1 MFWQIAYICLLLYLL
16 FDQYEV
22 IMNKYFFSRQEIAAE
37 LGIDP
42 KTLNRKLQKAGI
54 MLQKGMIPAEKVR
67 EIMHLLQV
75 KQENH
80 DGTEPNEQPDWNFN
94 KFDRSSID
102 SQ

>member
-1 MFWQIAYICLLLYLL
+1 MFWQIAYFCLLLYLL

-22 IMNKYFFSRQEIAAE
+22 IMDKYFFSRQEIAAE

-54 MLQKGMIPAEKVR
+54 MLDSGMIPAERVK

-75 KQENH
+75 KPGNH
-80 DGTEPNEQPDWNFN
+80 DDTEPNDQPDENFN

>member
-1 MFWQIAYICLLLYLL
+1 
-16 FDQYEV
+16 
-22 IMNKYFFSRQEIAAE
+22 MNSSYVTRKEIARD

-54 MLQKGMIPAEKVR
+54 MLESGMIPAEKVR

-80 DGTEPNEQPDWNFN
+80 AATEQNEQPD
-94 KFDRSSID
+94 
-102 SQ
+102 

>member
-1 MFWQIAYICLLLYLL
+1 M
-16 FDQYEV
+16 D
-22 IMNKYFFSRQEIAAE
+22 KYFFSRQEIAAE

-80 DGTEPNEQPDWNFN
+80 DGTEPNEQPD
-94 KFDRSSID
+94 
-102 SQ
+102 

>member
-1 MFWQIAYICLLLYLL
+1 
-16 FDQYEV
+16 
-22 IMNKYFFSRQEIAAE
+22 MNSSYVTRKEIARD

-42 KTLNRKLQKAGI
+42 KTLRQKLKKAGI
-54 MLQKGMIPAEKVR
+54 MLESGMIPAEKVR
-67 EIMHLLQV
+67 EIMNLLQV

-80 DGTEPNEQPDWNFN
+80 DGTEQIEQPDENFN

>member
-1 MFWQIAYICLLLYLL
+1 
-16 FDQYEV
+16 
-22 IMNKYFFSRQEIAAE
+22 MNSSYVTRKEIARD

-54 MLQKGMIPAEKVR
+54 MLESGMIPAEKVR

-80 DGTEPNEQPDWNFN
+80 DDTEQIEQPDENIN

-102 SQ
+102 SH

>member
-1 MFWQIAYICLLLYLL
+1 
-16 FDQYEV
+16 
-22 IMNKYFFSRQEIAAE
+22 MNSSYVTRKEIARD

-42 KTLNRKLQKAGI
+42 KTLRQKLKNAGI
-54 MLQKGMIPAEKVR
+54 ILESGMIPAEKVR
-67 EIMHLLQV
+67 EIMNLLQV

-80 DGTEPNEQPDWNFN
+80 DGTEQNEQPDEDFN

>member
-1 MFWQIAYICLLLYLL
+1 
-16 FDQYEV
+16 
-22 IMNKYFFSRQEIAAE
+22 MNSSYVTRKEIARD

-42 KTLNRKLQKAGI
+42 KTLRRKLKKAGI
-54 MLQKGMIPAEKVR
+54 MLESGMIPAEKVN
-67 EIMHLLQV
+67 EILHLLQV

-80 DGTEPNEQPDWNFN
+80 DGTEQIEQPDENFN

>member
-1 MFWQIAYICLLLYLL
+1 
-16 FDQYEV
+16 
-22 IMNKYFFSRQEIAAE
+22 MNSYYFTRKEIARD

-42 KTLNRKLQKAGI
+42 KTLRQKLKKAGI
-54 MLQKGMIPAEKVR
+54 MLESGMIPAEKVR

-80 DGTEPNEQPDWNFN
+80 DDTEQIEQPDENFN

>member
-1 MFWQIAYICLLLYLL
+1 
-16 FDQYEV
+16 
-22 IMNKYFFSRQEIAAE
+22 MNSSYVTRKEIARD

-42 KTLNRKLQKAGI
+42 KTLRQKLKKAGI
-54 MLQKGMIPAEKVR
+54 MLESGMIPAEKVR
-67 EIMHLLQV
+67 EILHLLQV

-80 DGTEPNEQPDWNFN
+80 DDTEQIEQPDENFN

>member
-1 MFWQIAYICLLLYLL
+1 
-16 FDQYEV
+16 
-22 IMNKYFFSRQEIAAE
+22 MNSSYVTRKEIARD

-42 KTLNRKLQKAGI
+42 KTLRQKLKKAGI
-54 MLQKGMIPAEKVR
+54 MLERGMIPAEKVR

-80 DGTEPNEQPDWNFN
+80 DDTEQIEQPDENFN
-94 KFDRSSID
+94 KFDRSSFD

>member
-1 MFWQIAYICLLLYLL
+1 
-16 FDQYEV
+16 
-22 IMNKYFFSRQEIAAE
+22 MNSSYVTRKEIARD

-54 MLQKGMIPAEKVR
+54 MLESGMIPAEKVR

-80 DGTEPNEQPDWNFN
+80 AGTEQNEQPD
-94 KFDRSSID
+94 
-102 SQ
+102 

>member
-1 MFWQIAYICLLLYLL
+1 
-16 FDQYEV
+16 
-22 IMNKYFFSRQEIAAE
+22 MNSSYVTRKEIARD

-42 KTLNRKLQKAGI
+42 KTLRQKLKKAGI
-54 MLQKGMIPAEKVR
+54 MLESGMIPAEKVR

-80 DGTEPNEQPDWNFN
+80 DDTEQIEQPDENFN